1 MAFSQRPR
9 SPPLPH
15 LRNTRLVL
23 RPFPPLVKLAT
34 LSWRCSVR
42 ATARILSILGNDA
55 VFVQRRPAIL
65 TAAPMRHRPSIDGD
79 REMTSEVTPN
89 EASPRETSD
98 SQAAL
103 APCLDRDCAPSLQCA
118 QQLLHGLVP
127 RARASRRRPLRHAA
141 RVPGPGQWSG
151 CCRASSCSSLA
162 SMHRH
167 WTYGGPRPPAPARRH
182 DYYVDVRRSSAR
194 DQHALPARHVAGGR
208 RPQVL
213 GPRG

>member
-103 APCLDRDCAPSLQCA
+103 APCPPTRRFGAFPLYCVVFVCECGFCLRR
-118 QQLLHGLVP
+118 H
-127 RARASRRRPLRHAA
+127 RARFYRARYRRRPFAVINLNSLNSTSSRCGMLLVATHHCARAQRRAA
-141 RVPGPGQWSG
+141 
-151 CCRASSCSSLA
+151 CL
-162 SMHRH
+162 
-167 WTYGGPRPPAPARRH
+167 Y
-182 DYYVDVRRSSAR
+182 
-194 DQHALPARHVAGGR
+194 LPSF
-208 RPQVL
+208 
-213 GPRG
+213 

>member
-103 APCLDRDCAPSLQCA
+103 APCLVPGQVAELDRGHTCAPKFPGAPRRDFTTNRVKRPKFFRRYAPEPCKSCEKA
-118 QQLLHGLVP
+118 QIFPAL
-127 RARASRRRPLRHAA
+127 RARRPTA
-141 RVPGPGQWSG
+141 RFP
-151 CCRASSCSSLA
+151 
-162 SMHRH
+162 H
-167 WTYGGPRPPAPARRH
+167 TY
-182 DYYVDVRRSSAR
+182 
-194 DQHALPARHVAGGR
+194 
-208 RPQVL
+208 
-213 GPRG
+213 

>member
-98 SQAAL
+98 SQTAL
-103 APCLDRDCAPSLQCA
+103 APCLARPPGGLAPSLYIVSYLCVSVGFA
-118 QQLLHGLVP
+118 FDGTAPGFTGRGTAAVPLL
-127 RARASRRRPLRHAA
+127 
-141 RVPGPGQWSG
+141 
-151 CCRASSCSSLA
+151 
-162 SMHRH
+162 
-167 WTYGGPRPPAPARRH
+167 
-182 DYYVDVRRSSAR
+182 
-194 DQHALPARHVAGGR
+194 
-208 RPQVL
+208 
-213 GPRG
+213 